1 MKKQLSLA
9 LLTLSIFSLNILPAR
24 AMNNNITGNLLRES
38 NVFST
43 GQWCVGLPLVGFI
56 CWDFKF

>member
-9 LLTLSIFSLNILPAR
+9 LLTLSIFSLNTLPAK
-24 AMNNNITGNLLRES
+24 AINNNIASNYLGKL

-43 GQWCVGLPLVGFI
+43 GQWCVELSWTGLI
-56 CWDFKF
+56 CWDF

>member
-43 GQWCVGLPLVGFI
+43 GQWCVGRLPLVGFI
-56 CWDFKF
+56 CLDL

>member
-9 LLTLSIFSLNILPAR
+9 LLTLSIFSLNTLPAK
-24 AMNNNITGNLLRES
+24 AINNNVVGHSLSKL

-43 GQWCVGLPLVGFI
+43 GQWCMELHWTGLI
-56 CWDFKF
+56 CWNF